1 MGRALAGH
9 AAEAADVVVMAA
21 AVADFRP
28 AARAAGK
35 LSRRLTPSETTLTLT
50 ANPDLLARLG
60 HDRRGPKPLLIGFA
74 AEATGGPALTE
85 RARAKLAEK
94 HCDVVVANDISE
106 AGIGFGADDNAVTVV
121 FADGS
126 AVPIARAPKAVI
138 ADRLW
143 TLLAPRLG
151 PSSVQPLIKTH
162 A

>member
-1 MGRALAGH
+1 
-9 AAEAADVVVMAA
+9 MAA

-35 LSRRLTPSETTLTLT
+35 LSRRLAPSETTLTLT

-60 HDRRGPKPLLIGFA
+60 HGRRGPRPLLVGFA
-74 AEATGGPALTE
+74 AEAVGGTALAE

-94 HCDVVVANDISE
+94 RCDVVVANDISE
-106 AGIGFGADDNAVTVV
+106 AGIGFGAEDNAVTVV

-126 AVPIARAPKAVI
+126 AVPIARAPKIVV

-143 TLLAPRLG
+143 TLLTPRLET
-151 PSSVQPLIKTH
+151 PSVQPLIKK
-162 A
+162 AQPAASIARAVRKKNA